1 MKIGFIGLG
10 RMGKSMAKRLLN
22 REYEVVGWNR
32 TREKALS
39 LVKYGL
45 ELVDSPKVVGK
56 ETDII
61 FIMVSDIPAIE
72 NILHRNNGLLEG
84 LKANSIVVNSSTIL
98 PSFSI
103 KLAEKLKQSKAKYVE
118 APVLGGPRDAE
129 EGKLITLVGADKN
142 IYDVVKPILEDLSE
156 KIYYLGEVGKASAM
170 KLIFNMVAPSA
181 LILLGEAIN
190 LGERAGLEVDKII
203 EILSLGPLKS
213 VIERYFKKMMTQKVP
228 STFSLKLMT
237 KDLQYAVQMAYEL
250 GMPLFIP
257 SLAENIYR
265 IALAK
270 GMGEEYHARV
280 YDILREI
287 SGLPLIENK

>member
-142 IYDVVKPILEDLSE
+142 IYDVVKSQV
-156 KIYYLGEVGKASAM
+156 LGRHNFTHM
-170 KLIFNMVAPSA
+170 
-181 LILLGEAIN
+181 N
-190 LGERAGLEVDKII
+190 LYG
-203 EILSLGPLKS
+203 
-213 VIERYFKKMMTQKVP
+213 F
-228 STFSLKLMT
+228 
-237 KDLQYAVQMAYEL
+237 
-250 GMPLFIP
+250 
-257 SLAENIYR
+257 
-265 IALAK
+265 
-270 GMGEEYHARV
+270 
-280 YDILREI
+280 
-287 SGLPLIENK
+287 